1 MREFALA
8 LLIPASVLAGS
19 ATQTEWSGGSGV
31 PGPVSSW
38 GGCFSS
44 VLLTNWWELPG
55 GLIISV
61 QYAYERHPVIYSGRT
76 GTYCTNGCDIDGDG
90 DQDVLGGTPYPYE
103 IFWYENGSTWIKHMI
118 ETGYE
123 ESSILP
129 GDVDGDG
136 DLDVVTSSSSENE
149 IVWWENETGT
159 GTQWT
164 KRLIGGSIELPLSAI
179 PSDVDGDGDLDVLS
193 ISYYTSEVQFWE
205 NDDGSGGSWTYH
217 VVHQGVSSS
226 KPLNACDIDGDGDID
241 ILHPSSNEDLIRWY
255 ENESG
260 SGDAWQS
267 HTLWSG
273 MDEVS
278 RAVGADIDG
287 DGDLDVITGSPAS
300 DAVCWLENLNG
311 SGTSWELHGV
321 GPIEQGG
328 ASITFGDVD
337 ADGDLDILG
346 SGYYSVYWWENN
358 GGGSSWIE
366 RYIGYYSSIKTGDF
380 DGDGMLDF
388 LVTMDY
394 NGEISWYRAM
404 PYYASP
410 VWLESSILYTGCD
423 PDYTWIAWNAQTPD
437 QTAVSFCVRASDD
450 PAEMGDWSSPIV
462 SPGSLGGILAG
473 NDSYLQYRVI
483 LSTSDPLATPLLEDV
498 TFTWNSLG
506 IEEGDAPAA
515 VELRVESNPSVGSPS
530 IEFGLPSD
538 MEASLTVHD
547 LAGRV
552 VTATEPGYFSAG
564 WHAQNLGELPPG
576 VYFVRLTAGETE
588 AAGRFVVI
596 E

>member
-1 MREFALA
+1 MNKLALA
-8 LLIPASVLAGS
+8 LLVPASVLAGS
-19 ATQTEWSGGSGV
+19 SAQTDWTGGWGV
-31 PGPVSSW
+31 PGPVPSW
-38 GGCFSS
+38 GSQFSS
-44 VLLTNWWELPG
+44 ALLTNWWESPG
-55 GLIISV
+55 SLIISV
-61 QYAYERHPVIYSGRT
+61 QYAYERHPV
-76 GTYCTNGCDIDGDG
+76 TYYGVPNTFCTYGCDIDGDG
-90 DQDVLGGTPYPYE
+90 DQDVLGGAPSPDQV
-103 IFWYENGSTWIKHMI
+103 FWYENGSTWTKHMI
-118 ETGYE
+118 ATDYLVH
-123 ESSILP
+123 SILP
-129 GDVDGDG
+129 GDIDGDG
-136 DLDVVTSSSSENE
+136 SLE
-149 IVWWENETGT
+149 IVTAAYFEDEVAWWKRSGST
-159 GTQWT
+159 WT
-164 KRLIGGSIELPLSAI
+164 RHNIGGTIESALSAI
-179 PSDVDGDGDLDVLS
+179 PADVDGDADLDVLCVAYQS
-193 ISYYTSEVQFWE
+193 GQVQFWE
-205 NDDGSGGSWTYH
+205 NSDGTGNSWTCH
-217 VVHQGVSSS
+217 IIKEDVFSL
-226 KPLNACDIDGDGDID
+226 KPLNACDIDGDGDLD
-241 ILHPSSNEDLIRWY
+241 ILHPSNNEDVIRWY

-260 SGDAWQS
+260 SGDVWQS

-273 MDEVS
+273 MDGVS

-300 DAVCWLENLNG
+300 DEICWLENLSG
-311 SGTSWELHGV
+311 SGTSWEQHGV

-328 ASITFGDVD
+328 VDFTFGDVD

-366 RYIGYYSSIKTGDF
+366 RYIGYYSSIRTGDF

-423 PDYTWIAWNAQTPD
+423 PDYTWIAWNEQAPD
-437 QTAVSFCVRASDD
+437 QTSVSFIVRASDD

-462 SPGSLGGILAG
+462 SPGSLGGILAD
-473 NDSYLQYRVI
+473 NESYLQYRVI
-483 LSTSDPLATPLLEDV
+483 LSTSDPSVTPTLEDV

-506 IEEGDAPAA
+506 LEEDANPAE
-515 VELRVESNPSVGSPS
+515 VELRIVSNPSVGSPS
-530 IEFGLPSD
+530 IEFGLPSG

-552 VTATEPGYFSAG
+552 VAATEPGYCSAG
-564 WHAQNLGELPPG
+564 WHSENLGELPSG
-576 VYFVRLTAGETE
+576 VYIVSLTAGETGAVE
-588 AAGRFVVI
+588 RFVVI